1 MLDNTH
7 VARNFRPG
15 DVYIYIYTCTC
26 PIIPLCTNTHTHIYI
41 YIYVYIHIHVC
52 MPMSEAY
59 ASTRKTDGRRTDMQ
73 WHADSDVEGIHED
86 G

>member
-15 DVYIYIYTCTC
+15 DVYIYIHVHVQSYPCVQ
-26 PIIPLCTNTHTHIYI
+26 THTHIYI